1 MSVPGADSAWYWRD
15 ELEGWQF
22 LLLRRGGQVLDVSYQ
37 GEADLREH
45 LDSYVKMLERFR
57 QD

>member
-1 MSVPGADSAWYWRD
+1 MPGADSAWYWRD
-15 ELEGWQF
+15 ELKGWQF